1 VVGVT
6 DPDDLF
12 DQLDAAE
19 AVTSDDRDT
28 IESSV
33 DQPEAD
39 ALRRDAG
46 SDQVKAERTTTD
58 ASTNRDTGGRV
69 SVDDGVIRYFDLAVA
84 WAAQGDTASVP
95 VRLGESDRCRAVS
108 PVKPNPSDWSRSNSP
123 RRRLPYPFLR
133 R

>member
-6 DPDDLF
+6 APDDLF

-33 DQPEAD
+33 NQPEAD

-46 SDQVKAERTTTD
+46 SDQVKTERTTTD
-58 ASTNRDTGGRV
+58 ASTNRDTGGCA

-95 VRLGESDRCRAVS
+95 VRLGESHLCLIAVGQYH
-108 PVKPNPSDWSRSNSP
+108 R
-123 RRRLPYPFLR
+123 
-133 R
+133 